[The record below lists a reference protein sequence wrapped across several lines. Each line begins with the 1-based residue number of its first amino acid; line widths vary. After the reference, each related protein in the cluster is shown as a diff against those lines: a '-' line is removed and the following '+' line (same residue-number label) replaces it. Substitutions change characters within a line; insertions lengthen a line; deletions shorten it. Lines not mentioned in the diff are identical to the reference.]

1 MGSGVGFAILR
12 GMKHLRPVIVAL
24 GSLVSGSIFSAVPDL
39 TSSLEFIDN
48 PATNRW
54 PANSYA
60 RGVLD
65 L

>member
-24 GSLVSGSIFSAVPDL
+24 VSLVSGSIFSAVPDL

-54 PANSYA
+54 PANS
-60 RGVLD
+60 
-65 L
+65 